1 MENSKVFAM
10 KLSKVYPLLVQKAKR
25 KNRTKE
31 EVDRKNKISATS
43 TVFLHPWPSQTKQH
57 PSSRKLALQATGL

>member
-1 MENSKVFAM
+1 MNGC
-10 KLSKVYPLLVQKAKR
+10 LVYLFYTHKSA
-25 KNRTKE
+25 KE